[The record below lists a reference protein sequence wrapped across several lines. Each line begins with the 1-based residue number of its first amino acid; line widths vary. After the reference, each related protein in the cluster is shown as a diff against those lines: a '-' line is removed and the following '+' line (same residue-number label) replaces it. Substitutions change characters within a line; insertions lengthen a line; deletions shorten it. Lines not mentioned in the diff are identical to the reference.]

1 MSTESPA
8 APAAALEATAL
19 AVSLTVK
26 DIARSLEFY
35 VGVLGFA
42 EAERHQR
49 EGRLLAVSLK
59 AGDVRILLNQDDGA
73 RGWDRPKGEGF
84 SLQLT
89 TEQDV
94 DELAAG
100 IKQRGGTLTL
110 EPTDT
115 PWGMRVFRVQDP
127 DGFKLAISTPRK

>member
-8 APAAALEATAL
+8 AAGLEATAL
-19 AVSLTVK
+19 SVSLTVK
-26 DIARSLEFY
+26 DLARSLEFY

-42 EAERHQR
+42 EAERHER
-49 EGRLLAVSLK
+49 EGKLLAVSLK

-89 TEQDV
+89 TEQNV
-94 DELAAG
+94 DEVAAG

-127 DGFKLAISTPRK
+127 DGYKLAISTPRR